1 MRIRFTLQA
10 IPVSMAALGLWALI
24 GGWYVAIAPA
34 NTAGADNIGI
44 VLSTFGICLFLA
56 DRLAFYW
63 LKLDCWVIFFK
74 IWVWGLFFIIWG
86 LIEWLQA
93 FSKEYVTVFIAHWL
107 TIALIVIV
115 TGMLVNRRRQQS
127 EENQHPSLFQIK

>member
-10 IPVSMAALGLWALI
+10 IPVSMAGLGLWALI

-63 LKLDCWVIFFK
+63 LKLDCWVVIFK
-74 IWVWGLFFIIWG
+74 IWVWGLVFVAWG
-86 LIEWLQA
+86 LVEWLPV
-93 FSKEYVTVFIAHWL
+93 FSKKYVSVFIAHWL
-107 TIALIVIV
+107 TIALVIAV
-115 TGMLVNRRRQQS
+115 STFLVRRRRRQS
-127 EENQHPSLFQIK
+127 E